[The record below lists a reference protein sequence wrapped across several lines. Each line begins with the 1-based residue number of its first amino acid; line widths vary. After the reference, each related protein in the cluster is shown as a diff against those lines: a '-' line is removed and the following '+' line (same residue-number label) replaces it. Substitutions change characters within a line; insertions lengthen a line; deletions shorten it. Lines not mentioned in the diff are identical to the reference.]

1 MLQCCQYKMNTD
13 IKQMLYV
20 GTVSAKENI
29 NGAEWY
35 LTINVSKVK

>member
-1 MLQCCQYKMNTD
+1 MNTD

-20 GTVSAKENI
+20 RSVSVKENV